1 MPCHNAEVTDPM
13 TALDA
18 AWDAIEEAKKQ
29 AAAIVGAA
37 QLEFGREIRRQR
49 AAGLKQAEIARH
61 YGVERETIRRY
72 QEAAD
77 IADGLKEPKA

>member
-1 MPCHNAEVTDPM
+1 M

-18 AWDAIEEAKKQ
+18 AWKRIEAAESQ
-29 AAAIVGAA
+29 AAAIVNAA
-37 QLEFGREIRRQR
+37 RIEFGREIRRQR
-49 AAGLKQAEIARH
+49 ANGLKQADIARH

-77 IADGLKEPKA
+77 IADGLKPAKG